1 MKNNENDFQK
11 RLLDSIVVEIIEYL
25 DEYDLDVNPNTLFT
39 SLEEITA
46 MFMLTSGEDKH
57 QALQV
62 LEENR
67 TIIAK
72 DMAEQIL
79 FGLAEER
86 PGTDPYSHERNI
98 PIPISFAIV
107 LSNTLSMMVDLA
119 LSNDNIEKAKRISS
133 FLYEY
138 TDAIATHAIKELIPG
153 AVDNSPIGEEGSKFL
168 PGPHIMM
175 QQPVLAQIARM
186 IILLIS
192 SMESGQTSLRLLDPK
207 AEEESIKVFIIDFK
221 KQVILLDILRERF
234 GTRVNPENENF

>member
-1 MKNNENDFQK
+1 MKNNENDSQK
-11 RLLDSIVVEIIEYL
+11 KLLDSVVAEIIEYL
-25 DEYDLDVNPNTLFT
+25 DEYDLDVNPNSLFT
-39 SLEEITA
+39 SLEEITT
-46 MFMLTSGEDKH
+46 MFMLTSGQDKH
-57 QALQV
+57 QALQI
-62 LEENR
+62 LEKNR
-67 TIIAK
+67 TVIAK

-119 LSNDNIEKAKRISS
+119 LSNNNIEKAKRISG

-138 TDAIATHAIKELIPG
+138 TDAIATYAIKELIPG
-153 AVDNSPIGEEGSKFL
+153 AVDNSPIGEEGVKSL
-168 PGPHIMM
+168 PGPHILM

-221 KQVILLDILRERF
+221 KQVILLGILRERF
-234 GTRVNPENENF
+234 GARVNPENENF

>member
-1 MKNNENDFQK
+1 MKNNENDSQK

-62 LEENR
+62 LEKNR
-67 TIIAK
+67 TVIAK

-107 LSNTLSMMVDLA
+107 LSHTLAMMVDLA
-119 LSNDNIEKAKRISS
+119 LSNNDIDKAKRIAG
-133 FLYEY
+133 FLTEY
-138 TDAIATHAIKELIPG
+138 TEAIATHAIKELIPG
-153 AVDNSPIGEEGSKFL
+153 AVDNSPIGEEGVKSL
-168 PGPHIMM
+168 PGPHILM

-192 SMESGQTSLRLLDPK
+192 SIESGQTSLGLLDQK

-221 KQVILLDILRERF
+221 KQVVLLDILRERF
-234 GTRVNPENENF
+234 GTPTNPMGDF